1 MTSAAALADE
11 LLDVLGTLMPLEAT
25 FVGVPGHDAQ
35 LPDPSEAGHARI
47 RERAAGVL
55 ARARASADADR
66 VTLGVVVQ
74 QAEAV
79 LTQLDARVVEFTLA
93 DPMFATGISHL
104 AFLPQLTP
112 AGEQAEEDYLTRLA
126 GLPAFYE
133 ALARRQ
139 GDGLRAGRT
148 PVDRNARNAVAF
160 LDRYLAQDE
169 LFAQPLTGDRG
180 ERRDRLVAEAVRPA
194 LTRYREFLAADVVGH
209 GRPDDRP
216 GLRWLEDGAA
226 HYAALARMHTTTGH
240 SPEELHRLGL
250 DVLAG
255 LDAEYAEI
263 GGREF
268 GLTDPA
274 QVRRRLR
281 TDDSLRWR
289 DAEEMLQTARA
300 AVARATAAAPEWFH
314 RRPATE
320 CVVRPVPE
328 ADAPVAAPAYYL
340 PAALDG
346 SRPGTYFTNTHEVRT
361 RDRFIAETVA
371 FHEAVPGHHFEVSLA
386 QELTDLPLLRRIA
399 PVTAYAEGWG
409 LYAERLADEMGLFSS
424 DLMRLGMVAE
434 DSVRAARLV
443 VDTGLHALG
452 WTRSQCVGFLRTHTV
467 LSEVE
472 VQSETDRYIECPGQ
486 ALAYMTGRL
495 EILRLRRFA
504 AEALGDAF
512 SLRDFHDVVL
522 GGGPLPLSVLAEVV
536 RAWVGQRR
544 AAGTDL
550 ANERT

>member
-1 MTSAAALADE
+1 MTSATALADE
-11 LLDVLGTLMPLEAT
+11 LLDLLGTWVPLEAT
-25 FVGVPGHDAQ
+25 MVGIAGHDAE
-35 LPDPSEAGHARI
+35 LTDPGEAAQQRL
-47 RERAAGVL
+47 RERAAGIL
-55 ARARASADADR
+55 ARARASDDPDR

-79 LTQLDARVVEFTLA
+79 VTQLDARVVEFTLA

-112 AGEQAEEDYLTRLA
+112 SGEQAEEDYLTRLA
-126 GLPAFYE
+126 ALPAFYG
-133 ALARRQ
+133 ALATRQ
-139 GDGLRAGRT
+139 RDGLRAGRT

-160 LDRYLAQDE
+160 LDRYLAQE
-169 LFAQPLTGDRG
+169 KLFPQPLTGTRG
-180 ERRDRLVAEAVRPA
+180 ERRDRLVADVIRPA
-194 LTRYREFLAADVVGH
+194 LTRYREFLATEVAGH

-216 GLRWLEDGAA
+216 GLCWLEDGEA
-226 HYAALARMHTTTGH
+226 HYAALARMHTTTDRT
-240 SPEELHRLGL
+240 PEELHQLGL
-250 DVLAG
+250 DVLAR
-255 LDAEYAEI
+255 LEAEYAEI

-268 GLTDPA
+268 GLTEPA
-274 QVRRRLR
+274 EVRRRLR

-289 DAEEMLQTARA
+289 DAEEMLETARA
-300 AVARATAAAPEWFH
+300 AVARATAAAPGWFH
-314 RRPATE
+314 RLPRAG
-320 CVVRPVPE
+320 CVVRAVPE

-340 PAALDG
+340 PPAADG

-386 QELTDLPLLRRIA
+386 LELTDLPQLRRIA
-399 PVTAYAEGWG
+399 PVTAYSEGWG

-443 VDTGLHALG
+443 VDTGLHALR
-452 WTRSQCVGFLRTHTV
+452 WTRDQCVEFLRTHTV
-467 LSEVE
+467 MSEVE
-472 VQSETDRYIECPGQ
+472 VQSETDRYVECPGQ

-504 AEALGDAF
+504 EERLGDSF
-512 SLRDFHDVVL
+512 DIKDFHDVVL
-522 GGGPLPLSVLAEVV
+522 GGGPVPLAVLADAV
-536 RAWVGQRR
+536 RAW
-544 AAGTDL
+544 AG
-550 ANERT
+550 

>member
-1 MTSAAALADE
+1 MTSATALADE
-11 LLDVLGTLMPLEAT
+11 LLEVLGTWVPLEAT
-25 FVGVPGHDAQ
+25 MVGIAGHDAE
-35 LPDPSEAGHARI
+35 LTDPGEAAQQRL
-47 RERAAGVL
+47 RERAAGIL
-55 ARARASADADR
+55 ARARASDDPDR

-79 LTQLDARVVEFTLA
+79 VTQLDARVVEFTLA

-112 AGEQAEEDYLTRLA
+112 SGDQAEEDYLTRLA
-126 GLPAFYE
+126 ALPAFYG
-133 ALARRQ
+133 ALATRQ
-139 GDGLRAGRT
+139 RDGLRAGRT

-160 LDRYLAQDE
+160 LDRYLAQE
-169 LFAQPLTGDRG
+169 KLFPQPLTGARG
-180 ERRDRLVAEAVRPA
+180 ERRDRLVADVIRPA
-194 LTRYREFLAADVVGH
+194 LTRYREFLATEVAGH

-216 GLRWLEDGAA
+216 GLCWLEDGEA
-226 HYAALARMHTTTGH
+226 HYAALARMHTTTDRT
-240 SPEELHRLGL
+240 PEELHQLGL
-250 DVLAG
+250 DVLAR
-255 LDAEYAEI
+255 LEAEYAEI

-268 GLTDPA
+268 GLTEPA
-274 QVRRRLR
+274 EVRRRLR

-289 DAEEMLQTARA
+289 DAEEMLETARA
-300 AVARATAAAPEWFH
+300 AVARATAAAPGWFH
-314 RRPATE
+314 RLPRAG
-320 CVVRPVPE
+320 CVVRAVPE

-340 PAALDG
+340 PPAADG

-386 QELTDLPLLRRIA
+386 LELTDLPLLRRIA
-399 PVTAYAEGWG
+399 PVTAYSEGWG

-443 VDTGLHALG
+443 VDTGLHALR
-452 WTRSQCVGFLRTHTV
+452 WTRDRCVEFLRTHTV
-467 LSEVE
+467 MSEVE
-472 VQSETDRYIECPGQ
+472 VQSETDRYVECPGQ

-504 AEALGDAF
+504 EERLGDSF
-512 SLRDFHDVVL
+512 DIKDFHDVVL
-522 GGGPLPLSVLAEVV
+522 GGGPVPLAVLADAV
-536 RAWVGQRR
+536 RAW
-544 AAGTDL
+544 AG
-550 ANERT
+550 